1 MTLPKPWMS
10 KATGTKS
17 RRMAEARFHQLL
29 YFASNEGNGFL
40 EEAKREVPEA
50 WLTLEMDIE
59 TDAPKQKVSLYLD
72 QAVVKMYRAMG
83 RGYQGRINRILETW
97 MQMKLAEKTEMYRD
111 LLGQLEADG
120 KVRLDEGVPQGVIA
134 GGKTLAENWAYNE
147 GLRDGLAVLGRE
159 PSAKV

>member
-1 MTLPKPWMS
+1 MS

-50 WLTLEMDIE
+50 WLTLEMDME